1 MMTYLFLLLNFV
13 FADVEFLPIRQD
25 RTMPAHCV
33 NLTAEDF
40 SEPSKRVI
48 YGIEGYKNKGFSH
61 EIPLERQEARD
72 LWHAMNG
79 DRTSLDV
86 VASSE
91 ELSKFKETLETA
103 GVQMGFDYGKEGDVL
118 EALALLDLEKEYPSK
133 DYFHT
138 GGYEYSNG
146 RGPVVGELDVLV
158 GRRSD
163 CNIIVVG
170 EAKLGHKMLNKAH
183 SQLNRFENF
192 YRVNAP

>member
-1 MMTYLFLLLNFV
+1 MMTLLLLLTNLV
-13 FADVEFLPIRQD
+13 FAHIEFSPLRD
-25 RTMPAHCV
+25 DLTMPAHCV

-48 YGIEGYKNKGFSH
+48 YGIEGYKAKGFSH

-72 LWHAMNG
+72 LWQAMNG

-86 VASSE
+86 VAASE
-91 ELSKFKETLETA
+91 ELSKFKETLEIA
-103 GVQMGFDYGKEGDVL
+103 GDQMGFDYGKEGDVL
-118 EALALLDLEKEYPSK
+118 EALALVDLENEYPS
-133 DYFHT
+133 DIYFHT

-183 SQLNRFENF
+183 SQLNRFANF